1 MTKPR
6 EPRQRARTEFRVP
19 PPLLQRTGTGF
30 SGLDLLESETG
41 VARLVFWSAY
51 RDVELWVRATERDS
65 LFRPEQADPRFHQ
78 LNELDPDTYGTV
90 SPHIAVLIELIR
102 SQTAVDPASICSACS
117 AIASWFEERGRLRC
131 AVDYAIAAY
140 LTVPQSAA
148 LAVRTARLLRML
160 AEYPRSTSWF
170 DYAIYLARKSRDW
183 QAYSEALA
191 GLGNLYF
198 QTGNFPRARHFHRRC
213 LRLASREHL
222 AEMQGAAYHN
232 LFVLEMD
239 AGDIELA
246 EELASKALSAYP
258 PISPCRVRLARD
270 LSRRWTV
277 LGHFEQAL
285 PLALETLEHFSAPID
300 RALVWA
306 DVARSAGGCGELA
319 HFEDAWVEAWALVR
333 RRVADPV
340 SADVL
345 IDLARGAASMGDTR
359 RAAHAAA
366 RALEIARER
375 NEGRTVL
382 EAEALLDSVH
392 AVAVQ
397 PRHPATERTLP
408 ELAQRMLQ
416 ALRELR
422 ATAA

>member
-1 MTKPR
+1 
-6 EPRQRARTEFRVP
+6 
-19 PPLLQRTGTGF
+19 LLQRAATGF
-30 SGLDLLESETG
+30 SGLDLLEDETG
-41 VARLVFWSAY
+41 VARLVFWRAY
-51 RDVELWVRATERDS
+51 RDVELWARATVREG
-65 LFRPEQADPRFHQ
+65 LFRPEQAEHRSR
-78 LNELDPDTYGTV
+78 ELDELDADTYGAV
-90 SPHIAVLIELIR
+90 RSHIAVLLELLR
-102 SQTAVDPASICSACS
+102 SPTEVDPESIGAACS
-117 AIASWFEERGRLRC
+117 AIAGWFEERGRLRC
-131 AVDYAIAAY
+131 AVDYAIAAH
-140 LTVPQSAA
+140 LTLPQRGA

-170 DYAIYLARKSRDW
+170 EYAIYLARKAQDW
-183 QAYSEALA
+183 QVYSEALA

-198 QTGNFPRARHFHRRC
+198 QVGNFPRARYFHRRC
-213 LRLASREHL
+213 LRLSSREHL

-239 AGDIELA
+239 AGDVELA

-258 PISPCRVRLARD
+258 STSPCRVRLARD

-277 LGHFEQAL
+277 LGHFERAL

-306 DVARSAGGCGELA
+306 DVARAAGGCGELA

-333 RRVADPV
+333 RGVADPV

-345 IDLARGAASMGDTR
+345 IDLARGAASIGDPR

-366 RALEIARER
+366 KALEIARKR
-375 NEGRTVL
+375 KEGRTAL
-382 EAEALLDSVH
+382 EADALLDSVH
-392 AVAVQ
+392 AQPAQ
-397 PRHPATERTLP
+397 PRHPQSESTLP
-408 ELAQRMLQ
+408 ELAQRMLH

-422 ATAA
+422 AAAT